1 VSKSLSRLS
10 IDNGNLFD
18 KHIGNGGVSEEALRA
33 LSPRLDKLR
42 QRCQQWV
49 KQKDSTFL
57 NLPITTNLDQ
67 IKRKGQQIAN
77 NYRRTVVFG
86 IGGSSL
92 GGEMLVRTLGSQ
104 EPANTVEFYDN
115 VDPSTLVALDKV
127 DWNETMLLVVSK
139 SGNTAETLSQFLTML
154 PIMEHQL
161 GSDKVKEHVLVI
173 TENTDG
179 ALYQLAERLE
189 IEVIEHPPV
198 GGRFSVLSVVGLLP
212 AYVGGVDIDGVMEGA
227 RSMMER
233 CLESDIVTNPAFYNG
248 AAQYLHAERNRTISV
263 VMPYADNLRFVVNWF
278 RQLWAESL
286 GKIDAQGKNRGLTP
300 TEAHGVTDQHSQL
313 QLLLEGPDD
322 KLVTFLSD
330 PGFRFRGLRVPMR
343 FQDIPAIAPL
353 AGHTI
358 GELFVSELKATRTT
372 LSRRGRPN
380 RTLALLERDAYALGE
395 LIILLEMETVVVAE
409 LMGIDAFDQPA
420 VEESKVLT
428 REYLGELRSATGLI

>member
-1 VSKSLSRLS
+1 MSISRLS
-10 IDNGNLFD
+10 IDSTNLFQ
-18 KHIGNGGVSEEALRA
+18 KGIGNGGVTMAEIEA
-33 LSPRLDKLR
+33 LSPRLNDLR
-42 QRCQQWV
+42 KRIKTWLDP
-49 KQKDSTFL
+49 KTPTFL
-57 NLPITTNLDQ
+57 NLPFTNDLNE
-67 IKRKGQQIAN
+67 IKHKGQRIAN
-77 NYRRTVVFG
+77 KFRRTIVFG

-92 GGEMLVRTLGSQ
+92 GGEMLVRTLGDQKPRNRVS
-104 EPANTVEFYDN
+104 FYDN
-115 VDPSTLVALDKV
+115 VDPSTMHELDQV
-127 DWNETMLLVVSK
+127 DWSETLLLVISK
-139 SGNTAETLSQFLTML
+139 SGNTAETLGQFLTVL
-154 PIMEHQL
+154 PTMEHQL
-161 GSDKVKEHVLVI
+161 GDECIPEHALVI
-173 TENTDG
+173 TENKTG
-179 ALYQLAERLE
+179 ALWELARRLN

-227 RSMMER
+227 RAMVQR
-233 CLESDIVTNPAFYNG
+233 CSLDNIIDNPAFCNG
-248 AAQYLHAERNRTISV
+248 AAQYLHAERARTISV

-286 GKIDAQGKNRGLTP
+286 GKIDPQGKNRGLTP

-322 KLVTFLSD
+322 KLITFLSN
-330 PGFRFRGLRVPMR
+330 PSFRFMGHRIPMR
-343 FQDIPAIAPL
+343 FQDIPAIKPL

-428 REYLGELRSATGLI
+428 RQYLSEMSSAAEFV